1 MSRTSRSGAPFLDE
15 RPDGVQ
21 VMRPDW
27 ARAFIGLL
35 GAAQDLERDL
45 DADLQR
51 EHGISL
57 RVFSILLHLAAFSDG
72 GRLRICQLAERT
84 ALVQAP
90 LSQSRLSRLVADLER
105 DGLVTRATAVEDS
118 RGVEVSITERGLDK
132 LRAAQASHYRMVDE
146 RFFSRL
152 RPEEIE
158 QVATITAKLAGDID
172 C

>member
-1 MSRTSRSGAPFLDE
+1 MSRATRSAASFLVE

-21 VMRPDW
+21 VMHPDS

-35 GAAQDLERDL
+35 GVAQDLEREL
-45 DADLQR
+45 DAGLQR

-72 GRLRICQLAERT
+72 GRLRICQLAERA

-105 DGLVTRATAVEDS
+105 DEFVARTPAAEDS

-132 LRAAQASHYRMVDE
+132 LREAQTTHNRMLDE
-146 RFFSRL
+146 LFFSRL
-152 RPEEIE
+152 APEEIE
-158 QVATITAKLAGDID
+158 QVAAITATLGSNID

>member
-1 MSRTSRSGAPFLDE
+1 MSRETRSAVPFVDE

-35 GAAQDLERDL
+35 GVAQDLERDL

-72 GRLRICQLAERT
+72 GRLRISQLGERT

-105 DGLVTRATAVEDS
+105 DGMVARAPAAEDS
-118 RGVEVSITERGLDK
+118 RGVEVSITEHGLDK
-132 LRAAQASHYRMVDE
+132 LRAAQASHYRTVYE
-146 RFFSRL
+146 RVFSRL

-158 QVATITAKLAGDID
+158 QLAMITAKLAADTD